1 MRKIAEVPGRL
12 AAARRLNPGMAS
24 GSNKVGTGFASMLCA
39 GVSGLGLLT
48 LWGTYNGWSDH
59 GMIPETIV
67 MLVIGLGMF
76 LGGIKL
82 MGVFRGIAAKAAAAA
97 AREAQFPNQPWKWRE
112 EWDGRPIES
121 GEGKGARFLLFF
133 AVMWNAISWPAFLM
147 VWWGPKDNPLP
158 VKLMVTLFPAI
169 GVLLAWGAVY
179 KWIQSRKFGRPRF
192 VPSTVPGVIG
202 GYVGGVIE
210 VPARV
215 TPEGDA
221 TLSLRNLRRETRGSG
236 KNRSTTEVVLWE
248 REERIAPEKWA
259 SGAGRTDVPVLF
271 HVPDTCSATDDSDPD
286 NEVVWRLETK
296 AAVAGVDFAATFD
309 VPVFATGETAAPPGR
324 NEPLLAEYKAG
335 PPDATVLAA
344 AGVRAGA
351 DGASWHFSSPG
362 MPGTKAGFTLVAL
375 AFGAG
380 TVLVFLH
387 GPLLLALFLSLFAA
401 LMTAAAAD
409 LWFDGQEL
417 VIEGRDVVVRR
428 RRPWGVKEQ
437 RVPRAEVEGF
447 RAEKSMSVGT
457 TQYYRLKLVGAPGAD
472 PAQPR
477 EGEPFVV
484 RKLRHELR
492 VKGASVDL
500 RQLLAQ
506 APKFE
511 IVVAKHVPNLATT
524 ERVGEL
530 VLEKIRGK

>member
-1 MRKIAEVPGRL
+1 
-12 AAARRLNPGMAS
+12 MAS
-24 GSNKVGTGFASMLCA
+24 SSKVGTGCAYVFCA
-39 GVSGLGLLT
+39 GLAGVGLLLLWAAQTEWRRSGLTKETVALLA
-48 LWGTYNGWSDH
+48 
-59 GMIPETIV
+59 
-67 MLVIGLGMF
+67 IGSLLF
-76 LGGIKL
+76 LA
-82 MGVFRGIAAKAAAAA
+82 GVVLIGPIRRAVAKQAAAE
-97 AREAQFPNQPWKWRE
+97 ARKAQFPDQPWKWKE

-121 GEGKGARFLLFF
+121 GDRKGAGFLLFF
-133 AVMWNAISWPAFLM
+133 AVMWNAISWPAFWA
-147 VWWGPKDNPLP
+147 VWWGPKENPIG
-158 VKLMVTLFPAI
+158 VKLMVTLFPTI
-169 GVLLAWGAVY
+169 GVLVAWLAGY

-248 REERIAPEKWA
+248 REERIPREKWA
-259 SGAGRTDVPVLF
+259 SGAGRTDIPVLF
-271 HVPDTCSATDDSDPD
+271 HVPDSCSATDDRDPN

-309 VPVFATGETAAPPGR
+309 LPVFATGETAPPPER
-324 NEPLLAEYKAG
+324 NKPLLAEYRAG

-344 AGVRAGA
+344 AGVRAGP
-351 DGASWHFSSPG
+351 DGASWYFAGPRIAG
-362 MPGTKAGFTLVAL
+362 MKFAMTLVAL
-375 AFGAG
+375 GLLAAAVALGVTVSVLPALFVALFAG
-380 TVLVFLH
+380 VFL
-387 GPLLLALFLSLFAA
+387 LI
-401 LMTAAAAD
+401 AAD
-409 LWFDGQEL
+409 LWADKSEL
-417 VIEGRDVVVRR
+417 RLEGRDVIVRQF
-428 RRPWGVKEQ
+428 RPLGTKEQ

-447 RAEKSMSVGT
+447 RAEKSMSFGT

-492 VKGASVDL
+492 VKGDSVDL

-511 IVVAKHVPNLATT
+511 IVIAKHVPNLATA
-524 ERVGEL
+524 ECVGEL
-530 VLEKIRGK
+530 VLGKIRAK

>member
-1 MRKIAEVPGRL
+1 
-12 AAARRLNPGMAS
+12 MAS
-24 GSNKVGTGFASMLCA
+24 SSKVGTGCAYVFCAALA
-39 GVSGLGLLT
+39 GVGLLLLWAAQTEWRRSGLTKETVFLL
-48 LWGTYNGWSDH
+48 G
-59 GMIPETIV
+59 
-67 MLVIGLGMF
+67 IGSLLF
-76 LGGIKL
+76 LGGVMLI
-82 MGVFRGIAAKAAAAA
+82 GPIRRAVAKQAAAE
-97 AREAQFPNQPWKWRE
+97 ARQAQFPDQPWKWKE

-121 GEGKGARFLLFF
+121 GDRKGAGFLLFF
-133 AVMWNAISWPAFLM
+133 AVMWNAISWPAFWA
-147 VWWGPKDNPLP
+147 VWWGPKENPIG
-158 VKLMVTLFPAI
+158 VKVMVTLFPAI
-169 GVLLAWGAVY
+169 GVLVAWLAGY

-248 REERIAPEKWA
+248 REERIPREKWA
-259 SGAGRTDVPVLF
+259 SGAGRTDIPVLF
-271 HVPDTCSATDDSDPD
+271 HVPDSCSATDASDPN

-309 VPVFATGETAAPPGR
+309 VPVFATGETAAPPER

-362 MPGTKAGFTLVAL
+362 MPGAKVGFTVVAL
-375 AFGAG
+375 GFGAG
-380 TVLVFLH
+380 TVMAFLH
-387 GPLLLALFLSLFAA
+387 GPLLLALFLALFAA

-417 VIEGRDVVVRR
+417 VIDGRDVIVRR

-484 RKLRHELR
+484 CKLRHELR
-492 VKGASVDL
+492 VKGDSVDL
-500 RQLLAQ
+500 RQLLAR

-511 IVVAKHVPNLATT
+511 IVIAKHVPNLATA

-530 VLEKIRGK
+530 VLGKIRGK